1 LGLLF
6 GINNILSL
14 GWGNSRTH
22 LSLKEKNEKNV
33 DDDGSTQKK
42 YKKKSIAKKGLLKK
56 SMFLSNKKTNS
67 STVLHILFES
77 RKEGWQCINALVGNP
92 RLVN

>member
-1 LGLLF
+1 MDL
-6 GINNILSL
+6 
-14 GWGNSRTH
+14 H
-22 LSLKEKNEKNV
+22 KKNR
-33 DDDGSTQKK
+33 
-42 YKKKSIAKKGLLKK
+42 KKKSIAKKVLLKK
-56 SMFLSNKKTNS
+56 SMFMSNKKTNS